1 MSMNIGHL
9 IAQFY
14 PVIGGAE
21 ICVHN
26 VCSALARDG
35 GGATV
40 VTTTPA
46 GSVTP
51 DLPYAIERLH
61 SRTCGLLGR
70 YPRLGRAYLH
80 HKLGRL
86 QRRHQFDLWQVTMGY
101 PLGVHAVEFFRRHGI
116 PCILRCCGEDIQR
129 VPEIGYGYRLDPA
142 IDALARHAYPRFDG
156 LVALTPSVRQ
166 EYLDLGVAASKIRII
181 SNGVDVARFQ
191 RTRPN
196 REKLAT
202 FGVGPDTVVI
212 LTVGRHHPKKGYDQI
227 PRIAQRLKDG
237 GFDFRWLIVG
247 RGHEDFTRR
256 FPEATSLGIHT
267 LEDQPVPSTG
277 NVDAAAMK
285 PSGLEIP
292 APWASGSSAVLPG
305 ASRPMDATFNLPSD
319 TLVELYRSADIFAF
333 PTLLE
338 TFGMVLVEAMA
349 AGLPVVTTD
358 APGVRDVITN
368 GENGLQSPAG
378 DADAFAV
385 NLERLLADP
394 LERARYRELSLA
406 AAGTYNWPRVVEQY
420 RDFYRHVLDNIN

>member
-1 MSMNIGHL
+1 MNIGHL

-35 GGATV
+35 DAATV
-40 VTTTPA
+40 TTTTPA
-46 GSVTP
+46 GAATP

-61 SRTCGLLGR
+61 PRTCGLLGR
-70 YPRLGRAYLH
+70 YPMIGRAYLH
-80 HKLGRL
+80 HRLRQL
-86 QRRHQFDLWQVTMGY
+86 QRRHRFDLWQVTMGY
-101 PLGVHAVEFFRRHGI
+101 PLGVHAVDFFRRHRI

-142 IDALARHAYPRFDG
+142 IDALARNAYPRFDG

-166 EYLDLGVAASKIRII
+166 EYLDLGVSADKIRII

-191 RTRPN
+191 RTPPN
-196 REKLAT
+196 REKLAK
-202 FGVGPDTVVI
+202 FGVGPDTVVL

-227 PRIAQRLKDG
+227 PRIAQRLKER

-247 RGHEDFTRR
+247 RGREDFERR
-256 FPEATSLGIHT
+256 FPEAPGLGIHT
-267 LEDQPVPSTG
+267 LEDQPVPSNG
-277 NVDAAAMK
+277 KVDAAALK
-285 PSGLEIP
+285 P
-292 APWASGSSAVLPG
+292 SGSSAVLPG
-305 ASRPMDATFNLPSD
+305 ASRPVDAAFNLPSD

-358 APGVRDVITN
+358 APGVRDVIAH
-368 GENGLQSPAG
+368 GENGLQSLAG
-378 DADAFAV
+378 DADAFAA

-394 LERARYRELSLA
+394 RERVRYRELSLA
-406 AAGTYNWPRVVEQY
+406 AAGAYDWPRVVDQY
-420 RDFYRHVLDNIN
+420 RDFYRHVLDKNRRLE